1 MKSLIT
7 AIFYLLACL
16 SCELCFG
23 YQIITAKSFLPT
35 GAELLIECM
44 LLAGLGGILYCL
56 RGVYISYCVKKIWT
70 DQWLVWYFLRP
81 IVSILCG
88 GVSFLFL
95 KAGLL
100 VLEAKKESES
110 SNLGFLA
117 FAFIA
122 GMNVDKFIAKIED
135 LAKATWGVEKSR
147 SSGGAQNGDQPGNQ
161 QTNA

>member
-7 AIFYLLACL
+7 AILYLLACL
-16 SCELCFG
+16 SCELYLG
-23 YQIITAKSFLPT
+23 YQIITAKASLPT
-35 GAELLIECM
+35 GADLLIECM
-44 LLAGLGGILYCL
+44 LVAGLGGVLYCL
-56 RGVYISYCVKKIWT
+56 RGVYLSYCVKKVWT
-70 DQWLVWYFLRP
+70 NQWLVWYFIRP
-81 IVSILCG
+81 IVSVLCG

-122 GMNVDKFIAKIED
+122 GLNVDKFIVKIED
-135 LAKATWGVEKSR
+135 LAKAAWAVEKSK
-147 SSGGAQNGDQPGNQ
+147 STIESEKATITATQ
-161 QTNA
+161 QDKE